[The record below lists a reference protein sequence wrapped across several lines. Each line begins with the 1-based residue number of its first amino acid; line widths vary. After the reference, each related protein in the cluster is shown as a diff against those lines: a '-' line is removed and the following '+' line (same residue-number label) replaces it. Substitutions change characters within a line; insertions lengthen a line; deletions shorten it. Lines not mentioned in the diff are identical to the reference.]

1 VDQEKTPRERAEDL
15 IHLLVPDWR
24 PTPRQGLW
32 AIRATIVLGVL
43 VAIGY
48 AYGITLWDWAQ
59 LLIVPAA
66 LAGGVAWLN
75 WAQRQRERQAEEA
88 AREREREATAAQQER
103 QQIAEEARRKRELE
117 RDEKRRMAEN
127 LDELRKDLLQRLRQ
141 AFNDFKRIKRLLR
154 AQAFTPAYYGK
165 LDPEAKVNLVQYDK
179 HLQVLNDVQLDLE
192 VIAADAEANLMV
204 FEHSKQI
211 ARDIEVMADF
221 LNDAIKESGS
231 ERGNY
236 DPDNPP
242 KISDLRMLAEVVG
255 PGWMGKRRLKFKDA
269 YKNAVK
275 CIQRDILE
283 SNE

>member
-1 VDQEKTPRERAEDL
+1 MDQDKTPRERAEDL
-15 IHLLVPDWR
+15 LMHLLVPDWR

-88 AREREREATAAQQER
+88 
-103 QQIAEEARRKRELE
+103 RRKRELE
-117 RDEKRRMAEN
+117 IEKQRAQQDKERDEKRRRAEN

-154 AQAFTPAYYGK
+154 AKAFTPAYYGK
-165 LDPEAKVNLVQYDK
+165 LDPEAKVVLVQYDK

-211 ARDIEVMADF
+211 ARDIKVMAEF
-221 LNDAIKESGS
+221 LNDAIKESGR

-236 DPDNPP
+236 DSHNPP

-255 PGWMGKRRLKFKDA
+255 PGGMGERRRKFKDA